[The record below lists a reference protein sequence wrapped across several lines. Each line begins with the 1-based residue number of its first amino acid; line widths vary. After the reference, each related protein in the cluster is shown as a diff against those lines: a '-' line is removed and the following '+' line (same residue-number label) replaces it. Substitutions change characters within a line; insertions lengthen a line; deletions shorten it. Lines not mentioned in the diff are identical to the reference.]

1 MDENMNEMVEASEEK
16 NVIEAEP
23 QETTDTAECE
33 VYVMKATDDLSTA
46 KKGFITGASYVLGAS
61 LMTATIGGVTFA
73 VNRVRDKIKKR
84 KEEKKLDAEIEAEID
99 EDECDG
105 QD

>member
-1 MDENMNEMVEASEEK
+1 MEENTNEMIETSEEK
-16 NVIEAEP
+16 NLVEVEP

-33 VYVMKATDDLSTA
+33 VYVVKANDDLLTA
-46 KKGFITGASYVLGAS
+46 KKGFVAGASYVLGAS

-73 VNRVRDKIKKR
+73 VTKLKDKIKKR
-84 KEEKKLDAEIEAEID
+84 KEAKKLDAEIEAEID
-99 EDECDG
+99 EDECDD